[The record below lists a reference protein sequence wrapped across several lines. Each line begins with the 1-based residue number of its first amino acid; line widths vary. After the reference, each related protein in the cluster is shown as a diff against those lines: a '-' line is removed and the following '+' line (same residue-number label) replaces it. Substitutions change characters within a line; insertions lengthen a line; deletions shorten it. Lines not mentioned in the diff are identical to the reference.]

1 MDRIEY
7 DFYENPNSKSDNSKS
22 KYHIRICRRQKI
34 STKSMAN
41 RLSKYTTLTPA
52 DIYATITALQDAIS
66 GELGEGNI
74 VVLDGICQFEITLG
88 TENGVVDGLENGRN
102 VVLKS
107 VNIRPLPEFVD
118 MVKEALKPRV
128 KSSGF
133 HSDRISDAE
142 IENGLA
148 DYLKENESITR
159 SVVEQ
164 KFHINRTRAARIL
177 KRLVQEGKLKNIGF
191 SNHPKYVAVEDN
203 TSESINNEN
212 VL

>member
-1 MDRIEY
+1 MQASE
-7 DFYENPNSKSDNSKS
+7 DFHQVDGEQAFEVHHTYPCRYLRNHNRTSGC
-22 KYHIRICRRQKI
+22 HIGR
-34 STKSMAN
+34 
-41 RLSKYTTLTPA
+41 
-52 DIYATITALQDAIS
+52 
-66 GELGEGNI
+66 
-74 VVLDGICQFEITLG
+74 
-88 TENGVVDGLENGRN
+88 TESGVVDGLENGKN

-118 MVKEALKPRV
+118 MVKESLKPRV
-128 KSSGF
+128 KSRGF

-142 IENGLA
+142 IESRLA

-191 SNHPKYVAVEDN
+191 SNHPRYVAVEDN

>member
-7 DFYENPNSKSDNSKS
+7 DFYENPNSKSENSKS
-22 KYHIRICRRQKI
+22 KYHIRICKRQKI
-34 STKSMAN
+34 STKSMAA
-41 RLSKYTTLTPA
+41 RLNKYTTLTPA
-52 DIYATITALQDAIS
+52 DIYATITALQDTIS

-88 TENGVVDGLENGRN
+88 TESGVVDGLENGKN

-118 MVKEALKPRV
+118 MVKESLKPRV

-142 IENGLA
+142 IESRLA

-159 SVVEQ
+159 SIVEQ

-191 SNHPKYVAVEDN
+191 SNHPKYVAVEDKRALA
-203 TSESINNEN
+203 TSSAF
-212 VL
+212 

>member
-1 MDRIEY
+1 M
-7 DFYENPNSKSDNSKS
+7 
-22 KYHIRICRRQKI
+22 
-34 STKSMAN
+34 
-41 RLSKYTTLTPA
+41 
-52 DIYATITALQDAIS
+52 
-66 GELGEGNI
+66 
-74 VVLDGICQFEITLG
+74 
-88 TENGVVDGLENGRN
+88 
-102 VVLKS
+102 VLKS

-118 MVKEALKPRV
+118 MVKESLKPRV

-142 IENGLA
+142 IESRLA

-164 KFHINRTRAARIL
+164 KFHINRTRAAQIL

-191 SNHPKYVAVEDN
+191 SNHPRYVAVEDN

>member
-1 MDRIEY
+1 MKTQTARAITQ
-7 DFYENPNSKSDNSKS
+7 NRNT
-22 KYHIRICRRQKI
+22 I
-34 STKSMAN
+34 SGF
-41 RLSKYTTLTPA
+41 
-52 DIYATITALQDAIS
+52 ALQDAIS

-88 TENGVVDGLENGRN
+88 TESGVVDGLENGRN

-118 MVKEALKPRV
+118 MVKESLKPRV

-142 IENGLA
+142 IESRLA

-164 KFHINRTRAARIL
+164 KFHINRTRAAQIL

-191 SNHPKYVAVEDN
+191 SNHPRYVAVEDN

>member
-1 MDRIEY
+1 MDKIEY

-41 RLSKYTTLTPA
+41 RLSKYTTLTPT

-66 GELGEGNI
+66 GELGAGNI
-74 VVLDGICQFEITLG
+74 VLLDGICQFEITLG
-88 TENGVVDGLENGRN
+88 TESGVVDGLENGKN
-102 VVLKS
+102 V

-128 KSSGF
+128 KSRGF

-148 DYLKENESITR
+148 DYFKENESITR
-159 SVVEQ
+159 SIVEQ
-164 KFHINRTRAARIL
+164 RFRM
-177 KRLVQEGKLKNIGF
+177 QEGKLRNIGF
-191 SNHPKYVAVEDN
+191 SNHPKYVPVEDERALA
-203 TSESINNEN
+203 TSSA
-212 VL
+212 L

>member
-1 MDRIEY
+1 MDKIEY

-41 RLSKYTTLTPA
+41 RLSKYTTLTPT
-52 DIYATITALQDAIS
+52 DIYATITALH
-66 GELGEGNI
+66 
-74 VVLDGICQFEITLG
+74 
-88 TENGVVDGLENGRN
+88 VDGLENGKN

-128 KSSGF
+128 KSRGF

-142 IENGLA
+142 IEASLT
-148 DYLKENESITR
+148 DYFKENESITR
-159 SVVEQ
+159 SIVEQ
-164 KFHINRTRAARIL
+164 RFRINRTRAAQLL
-177 KRLVQEGKLKNIGF
+177 KRLTQEGKLRNIGF
-191 SNHPKYVAVEDN
+191 SNHPKYVPVEDERALA
-203 TSESINNEN
+203 TSSA
-212 VL
+212 L

>member
-1 MDRIEY
+1 MDKIEY

-41 RLSKYTTLTPA
+41 RLSKYTTLTE
-52 DIYATITALQDAIS
+52 S
-66 GELGEGNI
+66 
-74 VVLDGICQFEITLG
+74 
-88 TENGVVDGLENGRN
+88 GVVDGLENGKN

-128 KSSGF
+128 KSRGF

-142 IENGLA
+142 IEASLT
-148 DYLKENESITR
+148 DYFKENESITR
-159 SVVEQ
+159 SIVEQ
-164 KFHINRTRAARIL
+164 RFRINRTRAAQLL
-177 KRLVQEGKLKNIGF
+177 KRLTQEGKLRNIGF
-191 SNHPKYVAVEDN
+191 SNHPKYVPVEDERALA
-203 TSESINNEN
+203 TSSA
-212 VL
+212 L